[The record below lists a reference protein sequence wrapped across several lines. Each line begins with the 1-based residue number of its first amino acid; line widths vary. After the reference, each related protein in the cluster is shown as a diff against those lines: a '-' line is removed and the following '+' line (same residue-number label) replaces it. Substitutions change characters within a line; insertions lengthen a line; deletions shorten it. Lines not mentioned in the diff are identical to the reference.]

1 MSFCLLPLLN
11 KIIKVYCDQQIF
23 YYATLQDYLRFCS
36 IYVYLQ
42 NPLLSIILSYLSHL
56 TDYIE
61 FHKNL
66 HLSINQPTIL
76 DDPIIRQNL
85 HILTTTTPTQK
96 ADKIVTQN
104 EWVLVFYW
112 YHLINETLPIR

>member
-1 MSFCLLPLLN
+1 MSFYLVPLLN
-11 KIIKVYCDQQIF
+11 KIIKVYCDQQLF

-56 TDYIE
+56 TEYIE

-76 DDPIIRQNL
+76 DDPTIRKNL
-85 HILTTTTPTQK
+85 DLLTKK
-96 ADKIVTQN
+96 ADKIMIQN
-104 EWVLVFYW
+104 EWVLIFYW